1 MSLQFYLESYRQ
13 FLDTRFET
21 LIDNILPFINKN
33 YLKEIDLGVEAEYE
47 TIKKLSKLKK
57 YKRDE
62 FIREN
67 NLNRIEVS
75 LADIDVDQEQFQ
87 FFKKSIFSKEQQ
99 LKISFRNAIK
109 KLFEVK
115 EQMMIAII
123 NFLVSKTLWIKS
135 GILSDKQLVNI
146 GIQKKTI
153 VSTRKVSKEEI
164 WGMKKVAKTLNYD
177 LTKDPD
183 YGCLAAKYE
192 DILTFRHLLPCDQK
206 LEFEINTYEFE
217 QQETAQE

>member
-99 LKISFRNAIK
+99 LKISFRSAIK
-109 KLFEVK
+109 TLFEVK

-123 NFLVSKTLWIKS
+123 NLLASKT
-135 GILSDKQLVNI
+135 
-146 GIQKKTI
+146 
-153 VSTRKVSKEEI
+153 
-164 WGMKKVAKTLNYD
+164 
-177 LTKDPD
+177 
-183 YGCLAAKYE
+183 
-192 DILTFRHLLPCDQK
+192 F
-206 LEFEINTYEFE
+206 
-217 QQETAQE
+217 

>member
-21 LIDNILPFINKN
+21 LIDNILPFIKKN

-99 LKISFRNAIK
+99 LKISFRSAIK
-109 KLFEVK
+109 TLFEVK

-123 NFLVSKTLWIKS
+123 NLLASKT
-135 GILSDKQLVNI
+135 
-146 GIQKKTI
+146 
-153 VSTRKVSKEEI
+153 
-164 WGMKKVAKTLNYD
+164 
-177 LTKDPD
+177 
-183 YGCLAAKYE
+183 
-192 DILTFRHLLPCDQK
+192 F
-206 LEFEINTYEFE
+206 
-217 QQETAQE
+217 